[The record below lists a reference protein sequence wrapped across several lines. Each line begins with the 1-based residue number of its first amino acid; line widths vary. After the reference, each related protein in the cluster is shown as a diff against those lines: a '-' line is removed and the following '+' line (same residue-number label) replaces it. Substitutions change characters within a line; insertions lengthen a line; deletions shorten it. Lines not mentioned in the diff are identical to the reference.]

1 VSDLLPQ
8 LAPNEQDSPSAIGN
22 REATNKGLVQNGL
35 AELILTLVELLR
47 QVLER
52 QAVRRF
58 EKNDLSANE
67 VERLGTA
74 FIELKN
80 KIEELTKH
88 FGIKKEELNLNL
100 GSLLKSGNKTLDES
114 SLVDVLDTCIQ
125 KGLVLA
131 GKARVSV
138 ADVDLIGLD
147 LYAVLHPIS
156 RTKSGM

>member
-1 VSDLLPQ
+1 MADLLAQ
-8 LAPNEQDSPSAIGN
+8 LSSDPNGSETELSPDQVPD
-22 REATNKGLVQNGL
+22 RELLQNGL
-35 AELILTLVELLR
+35 AKLVLTLVELLR

-52 QAVRRF
+52 QAVHRF
-58 EKNDLSANE
+58 EKNDLTAEE
-67 VERLGTA
+67 VERLGTG

-80 KIEELTKH
+80 KVEELSRI

-100 GSLLKSGNKTLDES
+100 GSLLKSGNKNLDDS
-114 SLVDVLDTCIQ
+114 SLVDILDTCIQ
-125 KGLVLA
+125 KGLVVM

-156 RTKSGM
+156 KK